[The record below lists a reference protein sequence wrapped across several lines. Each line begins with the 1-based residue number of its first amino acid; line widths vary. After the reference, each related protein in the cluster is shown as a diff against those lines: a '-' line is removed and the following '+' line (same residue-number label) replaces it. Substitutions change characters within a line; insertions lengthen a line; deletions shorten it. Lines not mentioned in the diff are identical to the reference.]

1 MKDMKEWIQV
11 ELDTE
16 KLKQA
21 KHLRGIVVELLVSP
35 YDVPEAVRGFF
46 DDEINRFAIEFKYIG
61 GSDEPKKNNQQD
73 KYLNFKIG
81 ENSERLYR
89 LEIDV
94 AALQANTVGLMIVQK
109 EVNEALDQLIQ
120 QSGRINRKDNYRLA
134 KEAIVARTDQLF
146 SGLAQAA

>member
-1 MKDMKEWIQV
+1 MKEWIQV

-16 KLKQA
+16 KLKQE

-46 DDEINRFAIEFKYIG
+46 DDEIKRFAIEFKYMG
-61 GSDEPKKNNQQD
+61 GSDEPRKNNQQD

-94 AALQANTVGLMIVQK
+94 AALKANSVGLRMVVQQ
-109 EVNEALDQLIQ
+109 EVNEALDHLIQ

-146 SGLAQAA
+146 GGLAQAA